1 VFFCLSLLVLLRLLV
16 RVCAVLDDSVVVPTW
31 MGAHMWGSI
40 VCEEEW
46 IGLVV
51 VHGVG
56 VPQVRFETFLARSK
70 IEGAGWAWGG
80 PRPGGSPL
88 NSSEAS
94 VESSR
99 KVLLLITRLIQTS
112 VDLAIC
118 NQHYKFF

>member
-70 IEGAGWAWGG
+70 
-80 PRPGGSPL
+80 
-88 NSSEAS
+88 N
-94 VESSR
+94 
-99 KVLLLITRLIQTS
+99 
-112 VDLAIC
+112 
-118 NQHYKFF
+118 